1 MFTEEVFE
9 VYKRYEKAVHKKDR
23 EKSNLVRFLCNSPLY
38 DSAKERHIAT
48 SPMYFKTTNVDK
60 FMHTWEDEG
69 IYPECMGTYHMY
81 HRIDGKL
88 VAFGVIDITT
98 RFFNSAYFVYDPDY
112 KFLNLGV
119 VGAIRELEYMRMI
132 IKNFNPDLTFYQLG
146 EMVPCCPKVNYKLNY
161 APGIVICPRTKV
173 DLYWDEIKE
182 TTKVYEQLPIEEKKQ
197 LPYL

>member
-1 MFTEEVFE
+1 
-9 VYKRYEKAVHKKDR
+9 
-23 EKSNLVRFLCNSPLY
+23 
-38 DSAKERHIAT
+38 
-48 SPMYFKTTNVDK
+48 
-60 FMHTWEDEG
+60 
-69 IYPECMGTYHMY
+69 MY

-88 VAFGVIDITT
+88 VAFSVNDITT
-98 RFFNSAYFVYDPDY
+98 RFFNSAYFVYDPEY

-161 APGIVICPRTKV
+161 QPGIVICPRTKV
-173 DLYWDEIKE
+173 DLWWNEIKE

-197 LPYL
+197 LPYLQLDDVSDDPLPTEMMVNMVAPDINQIPLLYGPRGNFI